1 MYVFSFKGMKNVT
14 CFKLSI
20 DRSKAQKKMGTLKD
34 VSLFGNFTFPTD
46 GEYGGGILAKSMAGV
61 GRELRKTKAQ
71 VQKIASRD
79 SCLVGAT
86 GSSISNE
93 LPQTLERDS
102 QVSPS
107 SELYSIRFISHALN
121 MCSFLL
127 WRSTLDHHLF
137 FHPPVGML

>member
-1 MYVFSFKGMKNVT
+1 MKNVT

-20 DRSKAQKKMGTLKD
+20 DRSKAPKKMGTLKD

-46 GEYGGGILAKSMAGV
+46 GEYGGGIFAKSMVAV
-61 GRELRKTKAQ
+61 GRELGKTKVQ
-71 VQKIASRD
+71 VQKTASRE
-79 SCLVGAT
+79 SYLAGAT
-86 GSSISNE
+86 RSSISNE

-107 SELYSIRFISHALN
+107 SELFSIRSAMLQN
-121 MCSFLL
+121 QCSFLH
-127 WRSTLDHHLF
+127 WGSTLDHHLI

>member
-1 MYVFSFKGMKNVT
+1 MKNVT

-20 DRSKAQKKMGTLKD
+20 DRSRAPKKMGTLKD

-46 GEYGGGILAKSMAGV
+46 GEYGGGIIAKSMAGV

-71 VQKIASRD
+71 VQKTASRE
-79 SCLVGAT
+79 SCLAGAT

-93 LPQTLERDS
+93 LPHTLERDS
-102 QVSPS
+102 LDRSFTASDLAAMLQ
-107 SELYSIRFISHALN
+107 N
-121 MCSFLL
+121 QCSFLL
-127 WRSTLDHHLF
+127 WSSTPNHHLF